1 MFVEVEKVKTNTSN
15 FYAVF
20 GMVPVLIVLGIALV
34 LGLYAQQLSHQVK
47 EQIALEVILA
57 DTIKAESTTALLSK
71 IQQQPFVKKV
81 TYISKSQ
88 AAEMLKKE
96 MGENFMDVLGFNP
109 LYSKFDVYVKESFS
123 TPASLQNIKETLQ
136 KEAGVLEVNAQ
147 LNVAA
152 AIDTV
157 VKKLTFFLGTIAVL
171 LLVFAVLLIFNTI
184 RFAIFANRTIIK
196 SMLLVGAT
204 RWFIIQPYLVR
215 ALLTGLLSSLAA
227 IFFIFALLAYVNYEF
242 PELALS
248 SDLISFAAVVGGIL
262 LFAELVSVIS
272 TYFALRKYLSYKTEQ
287 YY

>member
-1 MFVEVEKVKTNTSN
+1 M
-15 FYAVF
+15 
-20 GMVPVLIVLGIALV
+20 
-34 LGLYAQQLSHQVK
+34 
-47 EQIALEVILA
+47 
-57 DTIKAESTTALLSK
+57 
-71 IQQQPFVKKV
+71 
-81 TYISKSQ
+81 
-88 AAEMLKKE
+88 
-96 MGENFMDVLGFNP
+96 
-109 LYSKFDVYVKESFS
+109 
-123 TPASLQNIKETLQ
+123 
-136 KEAGVLEVNAQ
+136 
-147 LNVAA
+147 
-152 AIDTV
+152 
-157 VKKLTFFLGTIAVL
+157 GTIAVL

-248 SDLISFAAVVGGIL
+248 SDLISFAAVVGGIF
-262 LFAELVSVIS
+262 LFAEFVSVIS

>member
-1 MFVEVEKVKTNTSN
+1 MGKIKTNTSN

-20 GMVPVLIVLGIALV
+20 GMVPVLIVLGIALL

-57 DTIKAESTTALLSK
+57 DTVKAEATTTLLK
-71 IQQQPFVKKV
+71 KLQHETYVKKV
-81 TYISKSQ
+81 SYISKSQ

-109 LYSKFDVYVKESFS
+109 LYSKFDVFVKEEFS
-123 TPASLQNIKETLQ
+123 GPTALQNIKESLQ

-152 AIDTV
+152 AIDKA
-157 VKKLTFFLGTIAVL
+157 VKKLTYFLSAIAL
-171 LLVFAVLLIFNTI
+171 LLLIFAVLLIFNTI

-204 RWFIIQPYLVR
+204 RWFITKPYLGK
-215 ALLTGLLSSLAA
+215 ALLSGLLSSLAA
-227 IFFIFALLAYVNYEF
+227 IFFVFGLLAYVNYEF

-248 SDLISFAAVVGGIL
+248 SDLISFAAVVAGIL
-262 LFAELVSVIS
+262 LFAEVVSLLS
-272 TYFALRKYLSYKTEQ
+272 TYFALRKYLSYTTEQ

>member
-1 MFVEVEKVKTNTSN
+1 
-15 FYAVF
+15 
-20 GMVPVLIVLGIALV
+20 MVPVLIVLGIALL

-57 DTIKAESTTALLSK
+57 DTVKAEATTTLLK
-71 IQQQPFVKKV
+71 KLQHETYVKKV
-81 TYISKSQ
+81 SYISKSQ

-109 LYSKFDVYVKESFS
+109 LYSKFDVFVKEDFS
-123 TPASLQNIKETLQ
+123 SPAALQNIKESLQ
-136 KEAGVLEVNAQ
+136 REAGVLEVNAQ

-152 AIDTV
+152 AIDKA
-157 VKKLTFFLGTIAVL
+157 VKKLTYFLSAIAL
-171 LLVFAVLLIFNTI
+171 LLLIFAVLLIFNTI

-204 RWFIIQPYLVR
+204 RWFITKPYLGK
-215 ALLTGLLSSLAA
+215 ALLSGLLSSLAA
-227 IFFIFALLAYVNYEF
+227 IFFVFGLLAYVNYEF

-248 SDLISFAAVVGGIL
+248 SDLISFAAVVAGIL
-262 LFAELVSVIS
+262 LFAEVVSLLS
-272 TYFALRKYLSYKTEQ
+272 TYFALRKYLSYTTEQ

>member
-71 IQQQPFVKKV
+71 IQQQPSVKKV

-171 LLVFAVLLIFNTI
+171 LLVFAVLLIFHTI